1 MINYL
6 LFSILVI
13 TATLMM
19 IKLFKKR
26 NETTPD
32 IAEPPQDH
40 IGNYPD

>member
-1 MINYL
+1 MLNYT

-13 TATLMM
+13 TSVLGI

-26 NETTPD
+26 NEVTPD
-32 IAEPPQDH
+32 IPEPPQDH